1 MKKLSSPRQQV
12 EYLSPAALKS
22 NPSNAR
28 KHPKKQIGQVAAS
41 IKEFGFVGAILVDKD
56 NQVIAGHCRLLAATQ
71 LGLPEVPVI
80 RIEHLTDTQARAFM
94 IADNQLTLNSEWD
107 EVLLAENFKILSA
120 LELDVSLDITG
131 FELPAIDLMIQNH
144 IAAPAEPDEADQIP
158 IVDGPRVTRQGDLW
172 ILGKHRLYC
181 GSALKNASF
190 QRLMDGKKA
199 ALVFIDPPYNLE
211 IASICGLGNIKHS
224 EFAQASGEMTPEQFT
239 AFLQAAFALLI
250 EHSKDGSLHYICMDW
265 RHLGELLA
273 AGRAYT
279 GLTNTCIW
287 VKDSGGMGAMYRSR
301 HELILLFKNG
311 NKAHVN
317 NVQLGKHGRNRTNVW
332 EYPGANSFAGRDTD
346 EGNLLEMHPTVKP
359 VALVADAILDAS
371 RRGGLVLDSFCGS
384 GTTLMA
390 AEKTGRICYGMELE
404 PRYVDVAIRR
414 WQKLTGKEAVHA
426 QSGLSFNAAGAAQEV
441 THEQA

>member
-1 MKKLSSPRQQV
+1 
-12 EYLSPAALKS
+12 
-22 NPSNAR
+22 
-28 KHPKKQIGQVAAS
+28 
-41 IKEFGFVGAILVDKD
+41 
-56 NQVIAGHCRLLAATQ
+56 
-71 LGLPEVPVI
+71 
-80 RIEHLTDTQARAFM
+80 M